1 VSSPVASYPHS
12 LCKQIAD
19 SYKQGRYRHSYVD
32 SVNETSGS
40 VGTSHTALDRKAD
53 PKEVA
58 NLVAFLISENASFIT
73 GAVYSVDGGWN
84 C

>member
-1 VSSPVASYPHS
+1 LHRIHIRCVSKFQADTNRGVIDTPMLRAS
-12 LCKQIAD
+12 
-19 SYKQGRYRHSYVD
+19 
-32 SVNETSGS
+32 NETSGS

-58 NLVAFLISENASFIT
+58 NLVAFLISENASFVT